1 LPIISLN
8 KADLL
13 SLVGKDL
20 SFSELEDLLTLMKC
34 ELESSNEEEIIVEVT
49 SDRPDL
55 FSAEGMSRA
64 VRNYLGTGSFYNYR
78 KHPGPPIEL
87 IVSESV
93 SSVRPMIVAAAI
105 RGVSLNE
112 EALRQIMQLQEK
124 LHNTYGSN
132 RRKASIG
139 VYDLDKISPPLS
151 YEARSPE
158 EIRFMPLEHTS
169 EMNGREILEL
179 TPKGKEY
186 GDIISKSPLY
196 PLLLDSKGNVLSMPP
211 IINSE
216 ETRVSVTTTNLLIDV
231 TGLDMR
237 SISIC
242 LNIMATSALERGG
255 SLQSV
260 EVKYKD
266 KTLRTPIF
274 AESFQDIDLARAREI
289 SGLDLAISEVD
300 SLLKRMGY
308 ETEVLHNGAI
318 RAKIPPYR
326 VDILHEVDLIEDVMM
341 AYGLNRVVPLLPKVH
356 TIGKPLEG
364 SRLRKRVRDLMI
376 GMGFIEVATYVL
388 SSRDLMVTRP
398 MLQERP
404 LVEVVKPVSSEYAVL
419 RDMLLPKLL
428 GFMSANAHVDYP
440 QRIFEYG
447 PVVMVENGS
456 PKMVYHLGTVASDA
470 RVSFEEIQAVASSLF
485 KNLSKEV
492 EFKKKSSN
500 LFIDGRVAS
509 INIDGKEIGM
519 LGEIHPQ
526 ILVNFGLFNP
536 AVAME
541 VDFSKLMYLES
552 LFRG

>member
-1 LPIISLN
+1 MPVISLN
-8 KADLL
+8 RADLL
-13 SLVGKDL
+13 SLVGKEL
-20 SFSELEDLLTLMKC
+20 TFSELEDLLTSMKC
-34 ELESSNEEEIIVEVT
+34 ELESSNDVEIIVEVT

-64 VRNYLGTGSFYNYR
+64 IRNYLGFGSFYSFK
-78 KHPGPPIEL
+78 KHLGSPIEL

-93 SSVRPMIVAAAI
+93 DTVRPLIVASAV
-105 RGVSLNE
+105 RGVSLTE
-112 EALRQIMQLQEK
+112 EALRQLMQLQEK

-139 VYDLDKISPPLS
+139 VYDLDKISPPLF
-151 YEARSPE
+151 YEARLPE
-158 EIRFMPLEHTS
+158 KIRFMPLEHHS
-169 EMNGREILEL
+169 ELSGREVLEL

-196 PLLLDSKGNVLSMPP
+196 PLLVDSNGKVLSMPP

-216 ETRVSVTTTNLLIDV
+216 DARVSVATKNLLIDV

-237 SISIC
+237 SVGIC
-242 LNIMATSALERGG
+242 LNIMTTSALERGG
-255 SLQSV
+255 SLQCV

-266 KTLRTPIF
+266 KALRTPIF
-274 AESFQDIDLARAREI
+274 ADSFQDLDLKRTREI
-289 SGLDLAISEVD
+289 SGLDLTISEID

-308 ETEVLHNGAI
+308 ETEALENGAI

-341 AYGLNRVVPLLPKVH
+341 AYGLNRVQPLFPRVH

-364 SRLRKRVRDLMI
+364 NRLRARIRDLMI

-388 SSRDLMVTRP
+388 SSRDLMVNRP
-398 MLQERP
+398 MLNERP
-404 LVEVVKPVSSEYAVL
+404 LVEVVNPVSSEYAVL

-428 GFMSANAHVDYP
+428 GFMSANAHVEYP
-440 QRIFEYG
+440 QKIFEYG
-447 PVVMVENGS
+447 PVVIVENGS
-456 PKMVYHLGTVASDA
+456 PKMANHLGAVASDA
-470 RVSFEEIQAVASSLF
+470 RVSFEEIQAAAFSLF
-485 KNLSKEV
+485 KNLSKDV
-492 EFKKKSSN
+492 ELKRKSSS
-500 LFIDGRVAS
+500 LFIEGRVAS
-509 INIDGKEIGM
+509 INADGMEIGI

-526 ILVNFGLFNP
+526 ILVNFGLYNP

-541 VDFSKLMYLES
+541 VNVSKLMNLES